1 MPINRR
7 TLLKTSAAALAAL
20 SATGTCLTHAQSPA
34 QAAWPSKP
42 ITLVVP
48 QATGGSSDILGRTVA
63 ERLGA
68 RLGQAVVVE
77 NRVGAGGNIG
87 TGQVANATPDG
98 HTLVLGYVGTLA
110 INPALYGNVPF
121 DPVESFTNIVGIAD
135 VPLVLVVRADFPARS
150 LDELVALARTKS
162 LNFGSAGN
170 GTMNHMAGELMNQTA
185 KIKVMHIPYRGV
197 AASVTDVAG
206 GVVDMAFAS
215 IPSVV
220 QLIKSG
226 RLRAIS
232 VTSPARSKALPDV
245 PTMQESKTAQMS
257 VSTWYSLM
265 GPKGM
270 PAAIVAR
277 IHGEVVKIFDAPE
290 MRDRLDTLGAIP
302 WTLGPEQLVAT
313 IKQDLARWTPIVK
326 ASGAKID

>member
-1 MPINRR
+1 MKLDRR
-7 TLLKTSAAALAAL
+7 TLLKSAGATLAADGFSAIAL
-20 SATGTCLTHAQSPA
+20 SAAGSAHAQ
-34 QAAWPSKP
+34 AWPAKT
-42 ITLVVP
+42 IVLVVP
-48 QATGGSSDILGRTVA
+48 QAPGGTSDILGRTIA

-68 RLGQAVVVE
+68 RLGQSVIVE

-87 TGQVANATPDG
+87 TGQVATANPDG
-98 HTLVLGYVGTLA
+98 HILLMGYVGTLA
-110 INPALYGNVPF
+110 INPSLYGNVPF
-121 DPVESFTNIVGIAD
+121 DPVDSFTNIVGIAD
-135 VPLVLVVRADFPARS
+135 VPLVLVVRADFPAKS

-226 RLRAIS
+226 RLRAIA
-232 VTSPARSKALPDV
+232 VTSAARSKALPDV
-245 PTMQESKTAQMS
+245 PAMMESKLAQMS
-257 VSTWYSLM
+257 VSTWYSIM
-265 GPKGM
+265 GPKGI
-270 PAAIVAR
+270 PAAVVNR
-277 IHGEVVKIFDAPE
+277 IQSEIVKIIDVPE
-290 MRDRLDTLGAIP
+290 MRDRLDAIGAIP
-302 WTLGPEQLVAT
+302 WTLGPDQLVAT

-326 ASGAKID
+326 ASGAKVD

>member
-1 MPINRR
+1 MTLNRR
-7 TLLKTSAAALAAL
+7 TLLKTSAAALAASTL
-20 SATGTCLTHAQSPA
+20 ATSATRAQA

-48 QATGGSSDILGRTVA
+48 QAAGGSSDILGRTIA
-63 ERLGA
+63 ERLGP
-68 RLGQAVVVE
+68 RLGQAIIVE

-110 INPALYGNVPF
+110 INPSLYGTVPF

-135 VPLVLVVRADFPARS
+135 VPLVLVVRADFAAKS
-150 LDELVALARTKS
+150 LDELVTLARAKQLT
-162 LNFGSAGN
+162 FGSAGN

-185 KIKVMHIPYRGV
+185 KIKVTHIPYRGV

-215 IPSVV
+215 APSVL
-220 QLIKSG
+220 QLIKGG
-226 RLRAIS
+226 RLRALA
-232 VTSPARSKALPDV
+232 VTSAARSRALPNI
-245 PTMQESKTAQMS
+245 PTMMESKTAAMS
-257 VSTWYSLM
+257 VSTWYSIM

-270 PAAIVAR
+270 PAAVVSR
-277 IHGEVVKIFDAPE
+277 IQGEVVKIIDVPE
-290 MRDRLDTLGAIP
+290 MRQRLDTLGAVP
-302 WTLGPEQLVAT
+302 WTLGPDQLLAT

-326 ASGAKID
+326 ASGAKVD

>member
-1 MPINRR
+1 MTLNRR
-7 TLLKTSAAALAAL
+7 TLLKTSAAALAASTL
-20 SATGTCLTHAQSPA
+20 ATSATRAQA

-48 QATGGSSDILGRTVA
+48 QAAGGSSDILGRTIA
-63 ERLGA
+63 ERLGP
-68 RLGQAVVVE
+68 RLGQAIIVE

-110 INPALYGNVPF
+110 INPSLYGTVPF
-121 DPVESFTNIVGIAD
+121 DPVESFTNIVGLAD
-135 VPLVLVVRADFPARS
+135 VPLLLVVRADFPAKT
-150 LDELVALARTKS
+150 LDELVAYSRTKA

-185 KIKVMHIPYRGV
+185 KIKVTHIPYRGV

-215 IPSVV
+215 IPSVL
-220 QLIKSG
+220 QLIKGG
-226 RLRAIS
+226 RLRAIA
-232 VTSPARSKALPDV
+232 VTSPTRSKALPDV
-245 PTMQESKTAQMS
+245 PTMLDSKTAQMS
-257 VSTWYSLM
+257 VSTWYSIM
-265 GPKGM
+265 GPKGL
-270 PAAIVAR
+270 PAAVVSR

-290 MRDRLDTLGAIP
+290 MRERLDTLGAIP